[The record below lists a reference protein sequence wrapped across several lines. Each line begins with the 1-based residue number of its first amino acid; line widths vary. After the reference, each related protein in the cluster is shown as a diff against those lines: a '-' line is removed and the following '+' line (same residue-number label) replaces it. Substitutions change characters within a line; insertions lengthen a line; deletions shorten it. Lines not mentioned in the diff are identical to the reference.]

1 MKDPVQTDTYEAV
14 LFNQQDL
21 GEHLQDQTLYKA
33 YQQTDRQTKNGLNP
47 NLCRRPNDEGNSRP
61 KLGETR
67 QNISNIHKKA
77 LNKLKEETGGDVRE
91 RRKNDQWGNGRT
103 H

>member
-21 GEHLQDQTLYKA
+21 GEHLQDKRLYKA
-33 YQQTDRQTKNGLNP
+33 YQQLTDKQKMVLTHIYVEGQTMKEIAD
-47 NLCRRPNDEGNSRP
+47 R
-61 KLGETR
+61 LGETR

-77 LNKLKEETGGDVRE
+77 LNKLKEETGGDVRA
-91 RRKNDQWGNGRT
+91 RRQNDQWRNGRT